1 MFERRT
7 KMRHSGYYALLQYS
21 PQPERQEFLN
31 FGILLVVPAL
41 GFSEVAIAKGSAR
54 MERVFEGIPK
64 ARFED
69 EKRGFGNR
77 VKMEFARR
85 RSLEALDELSRKL
98 ANDFRISE
106 LRAVAVDDPRQQLQ
120 HLFHVLV
127 GDEEPKK
134 KAARI
139 STRMR
144 DAFIAKRIVQYL
156 ENPPAIN
163 IPEAGIQINA
173 PFGYQNGAYN
183 LIDGVRISGN
193 PSEDMKE
200 TGRRAI
206 EGGLLWKHFEK
217 SPSRKRLIVVGD
229 FSRHENKFYDA
240 VGDLLEENHVR
251 LYRLDSLDPL
261 LDDIRENA
269 ILHG

>member
-1 MFERRT
+1 
-7 KMRHSGYYALLQYS
+7 MRHSGYYALLQYS

-206 EGGLLWKHFEK
+206 EGGLLWKHFEN

>member
-1 MFERRT
+1 
-7 KMRHSGYYALLQYS
+7 MRHSGYYALLQYS

-31 FGILLVVPAL
+31 FGVLLVVPSL
-41 GFSEVAIAKGSAR
+41 DFVEVEIAKGSAR

-64 ARFED
+64 SRFED
-69 EKRGFGNR
+69 EKRGFGHR

-98 ANDFRISE
+98 ANDFRVSE
-106 LRAVAVDDPRQQLQ
+106 LRSVAVDNPSHQLKS
-120 HLFHVLV
+120 LFEMLV
-127 GDEEPKK
+127 GDELPKK
-134 KAARI
+134 MNKRISARI
-139 STRMR
+139 K
-144 DAFIAKRIVQYL
+144 DAFVAKRIVQYL
-156 ENPPAIN
+156 DNPPAIS

-193 PSEDMKE
+193 PSEDMRE

-206 EGGLLWKHFEK
+206 EGGLLWKHFENSADK
-217 SPSRKRLIVVGD
+217 KRLVVVGD
-229 FSRHENKFYDA
+229 FSKHEDKFYDA

-269 ILHG
+269 ALHS

>member
-1 MFERRT
+1 M
-7 KMRHSGYYALLQYS
+7 MRHSGYYALLQYS

-31 FGILLVVPAL
+31 FGVLLVVPAL
-41 GFSEVAIAKGSAR
+41 DFADVAIAKGSAR
-54 MERVFEGIPK
+54 MERIFEGIPK
-64 ARFED
+64 ARFEE

-77 VKMEFARR
+77 IKMEFARR
-85 RSLEALDELSRKL
+85 RSVESLDELSRKL

-106 LRAVAVDDPRQQLQ
+106 LRSVAVDDPEQQLQ
-120 HLFHVLV
+120 HLFKILV

-144 DAFIAKRIVQYL
+144 NAFIAKRIVQYL
-156 ENPPAIN
+156 DNPPAVN

-206 EGGLLWKHFEK
+206 EGGLLWKHFEN
-217 SPSRKRLIVVGD
+217 SPDRKRLIVVGD
-229 FSRHENKFYDA
+229 FSRHEDKFYDA

-269 ILHG
+269 ALHG